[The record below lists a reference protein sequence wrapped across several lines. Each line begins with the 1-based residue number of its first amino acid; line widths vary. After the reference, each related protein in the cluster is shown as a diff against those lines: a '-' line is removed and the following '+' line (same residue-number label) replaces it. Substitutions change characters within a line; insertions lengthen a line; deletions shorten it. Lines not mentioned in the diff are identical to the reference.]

1 MVILEHTEVNTTG
14 INYKVDLEIFNDS
27 LTLQSS

>member
-1 MVILEHTEVNTTG
+1 MVILEHAEMNATG

-27 LTLQSS
+27 LTLQSF